1 MGAIFCVFSVA
12 VLPACDLLHLLL
24 TAKRVSCP
32 RWAPLPTW
40 TAVAPLDGR
49 APEEIGRL
57 ALPARA
63 VLVRLGVAL
72 AVTRLLG
79 ALRTARAPDAA
90 LPAEIGRLALPAR
103 AVLVRLG
110 VALARDELTCRLVLP
125 DGA

>member
-1 MGAIFCVFSVA
+1 MPPEGRPAREGRPCPLGRA
-12 VLPACDLLHLLL
+12 VVL
-24 TAKRVSCP
+24 
-32 RWAPLPTW
+32 
-40 TAVAPLDGR
+40 LDGR

-72 AVTRLLG
+72 ARDALAWALGRLAPPDG
-79 ALRTARAPDAA
+79 RTPE
-90 LPAEIGRLALPAR
+90 EIGRLALPAR

-125 DGA
+125 DGRVEDALRVPEGRAA

>member
-1 MGAIFCVFSVA
+1 MR
-12 VLPACDLLHLLL
+12 L
-24 TAKRVSCP
+24 
-32 RWAPLPTW
+32 APLAALPPAGCPARDGLPCPLGR
-40 TAVAPLDGR
+40 AVAPLDGR

-72 AVTRLLG
+72 ARDALAWALGRLAPPDG
-79 ALRTARAPDAA
+79 RTPE
-90 LPAEIGRLALPAR
+90 EIGRLALPAR

-125 DGA
+125 DGRVEDALRVPEGRAA